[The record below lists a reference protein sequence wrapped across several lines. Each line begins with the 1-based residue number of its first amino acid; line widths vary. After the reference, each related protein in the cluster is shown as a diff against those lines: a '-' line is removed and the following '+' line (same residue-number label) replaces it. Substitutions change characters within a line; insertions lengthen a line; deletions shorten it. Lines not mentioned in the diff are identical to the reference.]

1 LNRSQEVS
9 MPIKLYGHRSTVFS
23 VAVSPDGRL
32 IASASKDTTV
42 RLWSLESMEELSHLV
57 RQHRMPVR
65 CVAFWQQYGRLR
77 LVTGA
82 SDATVRIWDIESV
95 GSMGVARKH
104 KGLVSGLA
112 FSQDGRRIV
121 SGSLDHTVR
130 VWDPITGQC
139 LLGPLNLEQPVHSVA
154 LPADNVRILA
164 ADREG
169 AVFAWD
175 ATTGEHLVATPADDP
190 SYHSNVGPLSLERKW
205 IVDSRTGAALTMLPT
220 MSPVRSQASFGNC
233 MALGLVNGG
242 IVIVHFP
249 DTPRVA

>member
-1 LNRSQEVS
+1 
-9 MPIKLYGHRSTVFS
+9 MPIKLRGHHSTVFS

-42 RLWSLESMEELSHLV
+42 RLWSLESREELSHLV

-104 KGLVSGLA
+104 KGLVSHLA
-112 FSQDGRRIV
+112 FSKDGRRIV
-121 SGSLDHTVR
+121 SGSLDRTVR
-130 VWDPITGQC
+130 VWDPVTSQC
-139 LLGPLNLEQPVHSVA
+139 LLGPLKLEQPVRSVA

-164 ADREG
+164 ADHEG

-175 ATTGEHLVATPADDP
+175 ATTGEHLSATPPDHP
-190 SYHSNVGPLSLERKW
+190 RYHSIVGPLSLERKW
-205 IVDSRTGAALTMLPT
+205 IVDSRTDTVLTMLPT
-220 MSPVRSQASFGNC
+220 MSPVSARASFGNC
-233 MALGLVNGG
+233 MVLGLVNGG

-249 DTPRVA
+249 GTPQLV